1 MLWLQA
7 ILGKF
12 LVKSPQQHYKRYQT
26 MYIKLVFL
34 VLFYLVL
41 QGREVIPVSKI
52 TFKIITGKKEKLVS
66 LKGKEFIVVSVR
78 ERGSDGRFY
87 AVDRDGDVWFTGPI
101 TSGAN
106 DFPTPSGIYTVLKKK
121 RYYMSKDFPEPSG
134 INNMDYSIFFTNKGH
149 ALHKGSVDWMSH
161 GCIHISPKHIPT
173 LFRWAKIGDTKVVIT
188 RNTYMPL
195 AKSDLIKYKLR

>member
-1 MLWLQA
+1 MKKTVLL
-7 ILGKF
+7 F
-12 LVKSPQQHYKRYQT
+12 
-26 MYIKLVFL
+26 
-34 VLFYLVL
+34 LFYLSFL
-41 QGREVIPVSKI
+41 TLGNAKEVIPLSKTTFDIVSDNGSHTK
-52 TFKIITGKKEKLVS
+52 VN

-106 DFPTPSGIYTVLKKK
+106 DFPTPSGLYTVLRKK
-121 RYYMSKDFPEPSG
+121 RYHMSKENPEPSG
-134 INNMDYSIFFTNKGH
+134 INNMDYSLFFTNKGH

-173 LFRWAKIGDTKVVIT
+173 LFRWAKLHQTKVVIT
-188 RNTYMPL
+188 RNTYMPM
-195 AKSDLIKYKLR
+195 AKPDLKKYHLR